1 LVSELPTGRAPVDIG
16 SACFRSD
23 RKKRTREVMMIKP
36 VQKRTFVYGAAL
48 ALTVGSIGVG
58 VSALRGTA
66 AEQPMVEIPI
76 FEVDPLWPKPLPE
89 EALLG
94 MTIGVSVDAQDNVWI
109 VHRGAATLSNNEKGS
124 TLNPPVSICCKSA
137 PPVIAFNQAGDVVHA
152 WGGPGQG
159 YEWPESM
166 HGVHVDFKGDVW
178 LGGNGA
184 KDSQVLKFTK
194 DGKFLMQSGHQGKNA
209 GSNDPENF
217 GRVAQITVNP
227 KTNEAFVAD
236 GYKNKRVAVL
246 DGDTG
251 KIKRFWGAYGNKP
264 DDSPQGPYN
273 PTATALQQYRSPVHC
288 VALANDDLLYVC
300 DRQHDRVQVFK
311 PDGTFLKEQFF
322 AKNTLASGS
331 TWEIAFSKDPAQ
343 RFIYL
348 TDGQNERVRIVQR
361 DTLTELASFGR
372 GGRQPGEFY
381 GVHSIAVDSKGN
393 IYTTETFEGKRL
405 QKFVYKGIGK
415 VPAGDQG
422 VVWPKR
428 GS

>member
-1 LVSELPTGRAPVDIG
+1 
-16 SACFRSD
+16 
-23 RKKRTREVMMIKP
+23 MIKP

-66 AEQPMVEIPI
+66 AEQPLVEIPI

-124 TLNPPVSICCKSA
+124 TLNPPVSICCKAA

-166 HGVHVDFKGDVW
+166 HGVFVDFKGDVW

-264 DDSPQGPYN
+264 DDSPQGPYS

-361 DTLTELASFGR
+361 DTLTELPSFGR

-393 IYTTETFEGKRL
+393 IYTTETYEGKRV
-405 QKFVYKGIGK
+405 QKFNYKGIGK
-415 VPAGDQG
+415 VKAGDQG
-422 VVWPKR
+422 AVWPKR
-428 GS
+428 SS